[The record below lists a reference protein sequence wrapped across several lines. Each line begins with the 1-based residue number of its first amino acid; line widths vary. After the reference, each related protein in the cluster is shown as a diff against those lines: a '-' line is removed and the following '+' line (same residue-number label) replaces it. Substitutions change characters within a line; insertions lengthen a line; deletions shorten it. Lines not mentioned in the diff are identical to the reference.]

1 MNKFKIILTII
12 VFILKTGN
20 VFSNNIIFNVNNI
33 VVTGKIN
40 NEEDR
45 LDLLDEAFQ
54 KGFKEFINKTLL
66 SKDIERLSNIPIK
79 SIKDLIFS
87 YQIESEEISTN
98 NQSIFKINLRFD
110 QNKINRYLT
119 SENIPYADVSEITIT
134 LLPILIEGENIYL
147 YSDNYFYTNWIKEEK
162 EKKTELINFNL
173 ALENIEHLEYVNK
186 NKDKLESIDEQKLF
200 IDYGKN
206 NYAFIIINLSEKN
219 IKSYIKVN
227 IQNQKVNK
235 NLNFKYDKNNKTNS
249 LNDAIEEL
257 KKEINQI
264 WKNQNL
270 IDINTPS
277 FINLTLEINKRKDL
291 LRLKSILE
299 QIDVIENSS
308 VLLLNKD
315 YAKIKVKYLGKVSKI
330 KAKLIEQNIDIKIVN
345 NEWKLSLQ

>member
-1 MNKFKIILTII
+1 MY
-12 VFILKTGN
+12 
-20 VFSNNIIFNVNNI
+20 SNN
-33 VVTGKIN
+33 
-40 NEEDR
+40 
-45 LDLLDEAFQ
+45 
-54 KGFKEFINKTLL
+54 
-66 SKDIERLSNIPIK
+66 
-79 SIKDLIFS
+79 
-87 YQIESEEISTN
+87 
-98 NQSIFKINLRFD
+98 
-110 QNKINRYLT
+110 LT
-119 SENIPYADVSEITIT
+119 SS
-134 LLPILIEGENIYL
+134 
-147 YSDNYFYTNWIKEEK
+147 
-162 EKKTELINFNL
+162 
-173 ALENIEHLEYVNK
+173 
-186 NKDKLESIDEQKLF
+186 F
-200 IDYGKN
+200 IC
-206 NYAFIIINLSEKN
+206 LSEKN